1 VSPAAAKPETPK
13 KGLTKGQ
20 VVLLALLFCTLLGS
34 IGWRAFAHSKR
45 APAGD
50 VPAGATGL
58 VEGGGQDASAPS
70 PEGPEGPEG
79 IERALPYVTE
89 GSFFG
94 LIGFALGYASRKF
107 VKLGLI
113 LLALFFVGLQALVW
127 TGTVSVDW
135 QGVIGKLNA
144 LIFNL
149 KENETA
155 TQFLTRRVPSA
166 GGLIVG
172 YLFGFRRG

>member
-1 VSPAAAKPETPK
+1 MSAEPKPETPR

-20 VVLLALLFCTLLGS
+20 IVLLVVLLVTLLGS
-34 IGWRAFAHSKR
+34 IGWRAFGHSKR

-50 VPAGATGL
+50 VPVGATGL
-58 VEGGGQDASAPS
+58 VEGGGQDTSAPP
-70 PEGPEGPEG
+70 PEGV
-79 IERALPYVTE
+79 ERALPYVTE

-127 TGTVSVDW
+127 TGSVSVDW

-155 TQFLTRRVPSA
+155 TQFLTRRIPSA
-166 GGLIVG
+166 GGLVAG

>member
-1 VSPAAAKPETPK
+1 MTKPETPQK
-13 KGLTKGQ
+13 KGLTGGQ
-20 VVLLALLFCTLLGS
+20 LALLVLLVVALLGS
-34 IGWRAFAHSKR
+34 IGWRAWAHSQG
-45 APAGD
+45 APSGSGN
-50 VPAGATGL
+50 PAGATSL
-58 VEGGGQDASAPS
+58 VDGGDAGENAP
-70 PEGPEGPEG
+70 PPEG

-113 LLALFFVGLQALVW
+113 LIALFFVGLQALVW
-127 TGTVSVDW
+127 TGSVSVDW

-149 KENETA
+149 KQNESA
-155 TQFLTRRVPSA
+155 TQFLTRRIPSA
-166 GGLIVG
+166 GGLVAG